1 MRFTETPLPGAW
13 VLDLEPRGDERGF
26 FARAFCAKEFT
37 DHGLEPAVVQT
48 NLSYTAAAGS
58 VRGMHYQ
65 LPPAAET
72 KLVRCVAGA
81 FYDVIVDMREG
92 SPTYLQHFGVEL
104 SAANRR
110 ALYVPALF
118 AHGFQTL
125 ADDTEASYQV
135 SAFFTPGVE
144 RGLRHDDPALGIT
157 WPLATTVISDKDRSW
172 PLLDSGRAR
181 RPA

>member
-1 MRFTETPLPGAW
+1 
-13 VLDLEPRGDERGF
+13 
-26 FARAFCAKEFT
+26 
-37 DHGLEPAVVQT
+37 VQT

-81 FYDVIVDMREG
+81 FYDVIVDMRED
-92 SPTYLQHFGVEL
+92 SPTYFQHFGVEL

-144 RGLRHDDPALGIT
+144 RGLRHDDPVLGIT
-157 WPLATTVISDKDRSW
+157 WPLATTVISDKDQSW